1 MAVVFEDVTDQPEAT
16 PTSTESEPPKTDS
29 ITYSDAPIVI
39 PDPSGDVPEEC
50 EANAA
55 SSSEQ
60 DPIEQAEALKAEGNT
75 YFKTGDDEKAYEL
88 YTAALEVAPAE
99 ATQRAVYHCN
109 RAACSLRLARHAEV
123 VTDCSHALE
132 LDPTYG
138 KALMRRAAAYEA
150 LDDLEHALLDFDKA
164 VELDAGNSAA
174 GAAAARLRP
183 VVEERREK
191 LKDEM
196 LGKLKELGNT
206 VLGKFGMSLD
216 NFKAEKD
223 PATGSYSIK
232 FGQ

>member
-60 DPIEQAEALKAEGNT
+60 
-75 YFKTGDDEKAYEL
+75 EL